1 MYKKA
6 IGSLGGRF
14 MISREVKALCDEQGL
29 GRWEM
34 YFRGRCG
41 VLGEVDAEVV
51 IAVAAFFEP
60 GFVRA
65 RWEGGRSLPAEKAAL
80 LYAGACAAWGRRNL
94 AFDGAGRLADLL
106 TKATSNASPLAAP
119 LFAGWRALPMPD
131 DAPARAAHAL
141 QVAREHRGG
150 MHAIA
155 VAAGLLDPLMATLV
169 GSAEAGM
176 PRTPSGTAEVAR
188 FLSWPEPYPVPA
200 EEDLDKRARA
210 EELTDVLVAPA
221 YTVLTEGET
230 RELGELLKVAQA
242 RVN

>member
-14 MISREVKALCDEQGL
+14 MISREVKALCDEHGF

-51 IAVAAFFEP
+51 IAGAPFFEP

-65 RWEGGRSLPAEKAAL
+65 MWEGGRSLPAEKGAF
-80 LYAGACAAWGRRNL
+80 LYANACAAWGRRNL

-106 TKATSNASPLAAP
+106 TKATSAASPLAAP
-119 LFAGWRALPMPD
+119 LFAGWRALPLPD
-131 DAPARAAHAL
+131 DAPGRAAHAL
-141 QVAREHRGG
+141 QVAREHRGS

-155 VAAGLLDPLMATLV
+155 VAAALIDPLMATLV
-169 GSAEAGM
+169 GHYESGA
-176 PRTPSGTAEVAR
+176 PRSYTSTAEVAR
-188 FLSWPEPYPVPA
+188 FMSWPEPYPVPA
-200 EEDLDKRARA
+200 DEDMEKRARA

-221 YTVLTEGET
+221 YAVLTDGEA
-230 RELGELLKVAQA
+230 RELGELLRDAQA
-242 RVN
+242 SVN